1 MTKIDFPSGDC
12 SSSGLVHG
20 WSDKVS
26 WINGTQQPTRDLL
39 QSFPKSDFLF
49 PYYPPQSFLLFATK
63 TSFKKYPN
71 SERTTHIYF
80 RKKKKGMD
88 CGCGHIHWLL
98 KPEVLSQILTD
109 KPRAQF
115 RKKKKS
121 KLCCRI
127 QCVCVCV
134 YTVFLYK
141 WIILGKPCFLSRK
154 SSFCSEYSTRKQK
167 HPGSFFH
174 LQFVEDSV
182 SICSSTLNTWVLL
195 GSAKVHIE
203 ICKWYI

>member
-1 MTKIDFPSGDC
+1 MGHNSPPGTFC
-12 SSSGLVHG
+12 
-20 WSDKVS
+20 KVS
-26 WINGTQQPTRDLL
+26 PRVIFCFLTTLLRASFCLQLKPHLKNIPIVKEPPTFIL
-39 QSFPKSDFLF
+39 
-49 PYYPPQSFLLFATK
+49 
-63 TSFKKYPN
+63 
-71 SERTTHIYF
+71 E
-80 RKKKKGMD
+80 KKKGMD

-115 RKKKKS
+115 RKKKKKVS
-121 KLCCRI
+121 YVVVSN
-127 QCVCVCV
+127 VCVCV